1 MKYLISIIWFLLSG
15 LLIYNVFY
23 PDDSVSTI
31 LYIILCWICSAP
43 LAGCIIY
50 DSLTAMEKDGN
61 DLEEEKHP
69 VLVAGGVIIGVVVS
83 IVDFFFVKEASLDFF
98 CDLVE
103 IGFGYFAVVSYYVGL
118 VLTFCTKDSKFFED
132 IFENIKQNRERKR
145 REAEER
151 ERRERWEEEEERR
164 EAEMERLR
172 RIQVNSPSLRMEMI
186 RSINRNL
193 AKVIAENLMQEHPFI
208 NFGLKGSE
216 ERYYV
221 AEYPISKLKPKT
233 ERFVENLAA
242 MTEEERSAFQRKY
255 AR

>member
-1 MKYLISIIWFLLSG
+1 MKYLISVIWFLLSG
-15 LLIYNVFY
+15 LLIYNVFF
-23 PDDSVSTI
+23 PDDSVSTV

-50 DSLTAMEKDGN
+50 DRLTAMEKDN
-61 DLEEEKHP
+61 DLEEEKTFML
-69 VLVAGGVIIGVVVS
+69 VLFGVIIGGVVS

-103 IGFGYFAVVSYYVGL
+103 IGFGYFAVGSYYVG
-118 VLTFCTKDSKFFED
+118 VALTFCTKDSKFFE
-132 IFENIKQNRERKR
+132 NIKENRERQR

-151 ERRERWEEEEERR
+151 EEREKWEEEEERR
-164 EAEMERLR
+164 EAEMEWLR
-172 RIQVNSPSLRMEMI
+172 RIEVNSPPLRMDMI

-193 AKVIAENLMQEHPFI
+193 AKVIANDLMQEQPFI

-221 AEYPISKLKPKT
+221 AEYPISKLKPKN

-242 MTEEERSAFQRKY
+242 MTEQERYEFKQKY

>member
-23 PDDSVSTI
+23 QDDSVSTI

-50 DSLTAMEKDGN
+50 DSLTAMEKDN
-61 DLEEEKHP
+61 DLDEEKNFML
-69 VLVAGGVIIGVVVS
+69 VLFGVIIGVVVS

-103 IGFGYFAVVSYYVGL
+103 IGFGYFAVVSYYVGF
-118 VLTFCTKDSKFFED
+118 VLTFCTKDSKFFE
-132 IFENIKQNRERKR
+132 NIKQNRERQR

-151 ERRERWEEEEERR
+151 ERRERWAEEEERR

-172 RIQVNSPSLRMEMI
+172 RIEQNSPPLRMDMI

-193 AKVIAENLMQEHPFI
+193 AKVIANDLMQEQPFI

-221 AEYPISKLKPKT
+221 AEYPISRLKPKN

-242 MTEEERSAFQRKY
+242 MTEQERYAFQQKY

>member
-1 MKYLISIIWFLLSG
+1 MKYVISIIWFLLSG

-23 PDDSVSTI
+23 QDDSVSTI

-50 DSLTAMEKDGN
+50 DSLTAMEKDN
-61 DLEEEKHP
+61 DLDEEKNFML
-69 VLVAGGVIIGVVVS
+69 VLFGVIIGVVVS
-83 IVDFFFVKEASLDFF
+83 VVDFFFVKEASLDFF

-103 IGFGYFAVVSYYVGL
+103 IGFGYFAVVSYYVGF
-118 VLTFCTKDSKFFED
+118 VLTFCTKDSKFFE
-132 IFENIKQNRERKR
+132 NIKQNRERQR

-151 ERRERWEEEEERR
+151 ERRERWAEEEERR

-172 RIQVNSPSLRMEMI
+172 RIEQNSPPLRMDMI

-193 AKVIAENLMQEHPFI
+193 AKVIANDLMQEQPFI

-221 AEYPISKLKPKT
+221 AEYPISRLKPKN

-242 MTEEERSAFQRKY
+242 MTEQERYAFQQKY

>member
-1 MKYLISIIWFLLSG
+1 MKYLISVIWFLLSG
-15 LLIYNVFY
+15 LLIYNVFF
-23 PDDSVSTI
+23 PDDSVSTV

-50 DSLTAMEKDGN
+50 DSLTAMEKDN
-61 DLEEEKHP
+61 DLEEEKTFML
-69 VLVAGGVIIGVVVS
+69 VLFGVIIGVVVS

-103 IGFGYFAVVSYYVGL
+103 IGFGYFAVGSYYVG
-118 VLTFCTKDSKFFED
+118 VALTFCTKDSKFFE
-132 IFENIKQNRERKR
+132 NIKENRERQR

-151 ERRERWEEEEERR
+151 EEREKWAEEEERR

-172 RIQVNSPSLRMEMI
+172 RIEQNSPLLRMDMI

-193 AKVIAENLMQEHPFI
+193 AKVIANDLMQEHPFI
-208 NFGLKGSE
+208 NFGPKGSE

-221 AEYPISKLKPKT
+221 AEYPISKLKPKN

-242 MTEEERSAFQRKY
+242 MTEQERYAFQQKY

>member
-1 MKYLISIIWFLLSG
+1 MKYLISVIWFLLSG

-23 PDDSVSTI
+23 QDDSVSTV

-43 LAGCIIY
+43 LAGCIIH
-50 DSLTAMEKDGN
+50 DSLNWMEKDGK
-61 DLEEEKHP
+61 DLEEEKKFM
-69 VLVAGGVIIGVVVS
+69 LVAGGVIIGVVVS

-103 IGFGYFAVVSYYVGL
+103 IGFGYFAVVSYYVGF
-118 VLTFCTKDSKFFED
+118 VLAFCTKDSKFFE
-132 IFENIKQNRERKR
+132 NIKQNRERQR

-151 ERRERWEEEEERR
+151 EEREKWAEEEERR

-172 RIQVNSPSLRMEMI
+172 RIEVNSPPLRMDMI

-193 AKVIAENLMQEHPFI
+193 AKVIANDLMQEQPFI

-221 AEYPISKLKPKT
+221 AEYPISKLKPKN

-242 MTEEERSAFQRKY
+242 MTEQERYEFKQKY

>member
-1 MKYLISIIWFLLSG
+1 MKYVISIIWFLLSG

-23 PDDSVSTI
+23 HDDSISIV

-43 LAGCIIY
+43 FAGCIIH
-50 DSLTAMEKDGN
+50 DSLTAMEKGGG
-61 DLEEEKHP
+61 DLDEEKNFTL
-69 VLVAGGVIIGVVVS
+69 VLFGVIVGVVVS
-83 IVDFFFVKEASLDFF
+83 IIDFFFVKEDSLDFF

-103 IGFGYFAVVSYYVGL
+103 IGFGYFAVGSYYVG
-118 VLTFCTKDSKFFED
+118 VALTFCTKDSTFFED
-132 IFENIKQNRERKR
+132 MKQNRENER
-145 REAEER
+145 REAKER
-151 ERRERWEEEEERR
+151 EEMKRRAEEEERR

-172 RIQVNSPSLRMEMI
+172 RIEENSPPLRMEMI

-193 AKVIAENLMQEHPFI
+193 AKVIANDLMQSQPFI
-208 NFGLKGSE
+208 NFGPKGSE

-221 AEYPISKLKPKT
+221 AEYPVSKLKPKN

-242 MTEEERSAFQRKY
+242 MTEQERRAFLQKY

>member
-1 MKYLISIIWFLLSG
+1 MKYLISVIWFLLSG
-15 LLIYNVFY
+15 LLIYNVFF
-23 PDDSVSTI
+23 PDDSVSTV

-50 DSLTAMEKDGN
+50 DSLTAMEKDN
-61 DLEEEKHP
+61 DLEEEKTFML
-69 VLVAGGVIIGVVVS
+69 VLFGVIIGVVVS

-103 IGFGYFAVVSYYVGL
+103 IGFGYFAVGSYYVG
-118 VLTFCTKDSKFFED
+118 VALTFCTKDSKFFE
-132 IFENIKQNRERKR
+132 NIKENRERQR

-151 ERRERWEEEEERR
+151 EEREKWAEEEERR

-172 RIQVNSPSLRMEMI
+172 RIEQNSPLLRMDMI

-193 AKVIAENLMQEHPFI
+193 AKVIANDLMQEHPFI
-208 NFGLKGSE
+208 NFGPKGSE

-221 AEYPISKLKPKT
+221 AEYPISKLKPKN

-242 MTEEERSAFQRKY
+242 MTEQERFAFQQKY

>member
-23 PDDSVSTI
+23 QDDSVSTI
-31 LYIILCWICSAP
+31 LYIILCWVCSAP

-50 DSLTAMEKDGN
+50 DSLTAMEKDN
-61 DLEEEKHP
+61 DLDEEKNFML
-69 VLVAGGVIIGVVVS
+69 VLFGVIIGVVVS

-103 IGFGYFAVVSYYVGL
+103 IGFGYFSVVSYYVGMM
-118 VLTFCTKDSKFFED
+118 LTFCTKDSKFFE
-132 IFENIKQNRERKR
+132 NIKQNRERQR

-151 ERRERWEEEEERR
+151 ERRERWAEEEERR

-172 RIQVNSPSLRMEMI
+172 RIEQNSPPLRMDMI

-193 AKVIAENLMQEHPFI
+193 AKVIANDLMQEEPFI

-221 AEYPISKLKPKT
+221 AEYPISRLKPKT

-242 MTEEERSAFQRKY
+242 MTEQERYAFQQKY

>member
-1 MKYLISIIWFLLSG
+1 MQYVISIIWFLLSG

-23 PDDSVSTI
+23 PDESVSTI

-50 DSLTAMEKDGN
+50 DSLTAMEKDGT
-61 DLEEEKHP
+61 DLDEEKTFL
-69 VLVAGGVIIGVVVS
+69 LVAFGVIIGVVVS
-83 IVDFFFVKEASLDFF
+83 LIDFFFVKEDSLDFF

-103 IGFGYFAVVSYYVGL
+103 IGFGYFAVGSYYVG
-118 VLTFCTKDSKFFED
+118 VALTFCTKDSTFFED
-132 IFENIKQNRERKR
+132 MKQNREN
-145 REAEER
+145 
-151 ERRERWEEEEERR
+151 ERR
-164 EAEMERLR
+164 EAKEREEMKRRAEEERYRAAERERLR
-172 RIQVNSPSLRMEMI
+172 RIKENSSSLRMDMI

-193 AKVIAENLMQEHPFI
+193 AKVIASGLIQEQPFI

-242 MTEEERSAFQRKY
+242 MTEQERFAFKQKY